1 LARGGRILKEK
12 QFAVLGLGR
21 FGEALAITL
30 SELGCNVIVV
40 DKDAEKIQNI
50 ANYVTYAVQ
59 ADVSDINALKS
70 IGLKNVD
77 AVVVSITSDINSSIM
92 GIVNAQELGISEIY
106 GKANNAQHEKVLLKL
121 GIKKVFSPE
130 RDMGERVAHSLF
142 SGDLIDILEL
152 DTNHS
157 IVEVKSLRSWEG
169 KTLEE
174 LDLRSRYGLNVIA
187 IRTLDVLNASP
198 VASDVIV
205 PGDKLIVMGE
215 NKSINEINK
224 LSQKDH

>member
-1 LARGGRILKEK
+1 MKEK

-40 DKDAEKIQNI
+40 DKDADKIQNI
-50 ANYVTYAVQ
+50 ANLVTYAVQ

-92 GIVNAQELGISEIY
+92 GIVNAQELGINEIY

-121 GIKKVFSPE
+121 GVKKVFSPE
-130 RDMGERVAHSLF
+130 RDMGERVAHNLF
-142 SGDLIDILEL
+142 SGDFIDILEL
-152 DTNHS
+152 DTDHS
-157 IVEVKSLRSWEG
+157 IVEVEILHAWQG

-174 LDLRSRYGLNVIA
+174 LDLRTSYGLNVIA

-198 VASDVIV
+198 LASDIV
-205 PGDKLIVMGE
+205 NHGDKLIVMGE

-224 LSQKDH
+224 LSKKDH

>member
-1 LARGGRILKEK
+1 MKEK

-40 DKDAEKIQNI
+40 DKDADKIQNI
-50 ANYVTYAVQ
+50 ANLVTYAVQ

-92 GIVNAQELGISEIY
+92 GIVNAQELGINEIY
-106 GKANNAQHEKVLLKL
+106 GKTNNAQHEKVLLKL
-121 GIKKVFSPE
+121 GVKKVFSPE
-130 RDMGERVAHSLF
+130 RDMGERVAHNLF
-142 SGDLIDILEL
+142 SGDFIDILEL

-157 IVEVKSLRSWEG
+157 IVEVEILHAWEG
-169 KTLEE
+169 KTLEV
-174 LDLRSRYGLNVIA
+174 LDLRSDYGLNVIA

-198 VASDVIV
+198 LASNVINH
-205 PGDKLIVMGE
+205 GDKLIVMGE
-215 NKSINEINK
+215 NK
-224 LSQKDH
+224 

>member
-1 LARGGRILKEK
+1 LKEK

>member
-1 LARGGRILKEK
+1 MKEK

-30 SELGCNVIVV
+30 SELGCNVVVV
-40 DKDAEKIQNI
+40 DKDEEKIQNI
-50 ANYVTYAVQ
+50 ANLVTYAVQ
-59 ADVSDINALKS
+59 ADVTDINALKS

-121 GIKKVFSPE
+121 GVKKVFSPE
-130 RDMGERVAHSLF
+130 RDMGERVAHNLF
-142 SGDLIDILEL
+142 SGDFIDILEL

-157 IVEVKSLRSWEG
+157 IVEVESLHIWVG
-169 KTLEE
+169 KTLDQ
-174 LDLRSRYGLNVIA
+174 LNLREKHGLNVIA

-198 VASDVIV
+198 VASDIV
-205 PGDKLIVMGE
+205 RSGDKLIVMGE
-215 NKSINEINK
+215 NRSINEINK
-224 LSQKDH
+224 LSRKDH

>member
-1 LARGGRILKEK
+1 MKEK

-40 DKDAEKIQNI
+40 DKDADKIQNI
-50 ANYVTYAVQ
+50 ANLVTYAVQ

-92 GIVNAQELGISEIY
+92 GIVNAQELGINEIY

-121 GIKKVFSPE
+121 GVKKVFSPE
-130 RDMGERVAHSLF
+130 RDMGERVAHNLF
-142 SGDLIDILEL
+142 SGDFIDILEL

-157 IVEVKSLRSWEG
+157 IVEVEILHAWEG

-174 LDLRSRYGLNVIA
+174 LDLRSDYGLNVIA

-198 VASDVIV
+198 LASNVINH
-205 PGDKLIVMGE
+205 GDKLIVMGE
-215 NKSINEINK
+215 NKSINGINK
-224 LSQKDH
+224 LSKKDH

>member
-1 LARGGRILKEK
+1 MKEK

-30 SELGCNVIVV
+30 SELGCNVVVV
-40 DKDAEKIQNI
+40 DKDEEKIQNI
-50 ANYVTYAVQ
+50 ADYVTYAVQ

-92 GIVNAQELGISEIY
+92 GIVNAQELGIREIY

-130 RDMGERVAHSLF
+130 RDMGERVAHNLF
-142 SGDLIDILEL
+142 SGDFIDILEL
-152 DTNHS
+152 DTDHS
-157 IVEVKSLRSWEG
+157 IVEVETLKIWQG
-169 KTLEE
+169 KTLET
-174 LDLRSRYGLNVIA
+174 LDLRGQYGLNVIA
-187 IRTLDVLNASP
+187 IRSLDVLNASP
-198 VASDVIV
+198 LATDIIQEN
-205 PGDKLIVMGE
+205 DKLIVMGE
-215 NKSINEINK
+215 NRSINEINK
-224 LSQKDH
+224 LSQKEH

>member
-1 LARGGRILKEK
+1 LKEK

-30 SELGCNVIVV
+30 TELGCNVVVV
-40 DKDAEKIQNI
+40 DKDPEKIQNI
-50 ANYVTYAVQ
+50 ADYVTYAVQ

-92 GIVNAQELGISEIY
+92 GIVNAQELGVSEIY

-130 RDMGERVAHSLF
+130 RDMGERVAHNLF
-142 SGDLIDILEL
+142 SGDFIDILEL
-152 DTNHS
+152 DTDHS
-157 IVEVKSLRSWEG
+157 IVEVEILRSWEE
-169 KTLEE
+169 KTLDQ
-174 LDLRSRYGLNVIA
+174 LDLRTTYGLNVIA
-187 IRTLDVLNASP
+187 IRSLDILNASP
-198 VASDVIV
+198 LATDLIHH
-205 PGDKLIVMGE
+205 GDKLIVMGE
-215 NKSINEINK
+215 NRSINEINK
-224 LSQKDH
+224 LSRNDH

>member
-1 LARGGRILKEK
+1 MKEK

-40 DKDAEKIQNI
+40 DKDADKIQNI

-130 RDMGERVAHSLF
+130 RDMGERVAHNLF
-142 SGDLIDILEL
+142 SGDFIDILEL
-152 DTNHS
+152 DTDHS
-157 IVEVKSLRSWEG
+157 IVEVETLHAWEG
-169 KTLEE
+169 KTLDE
-174 LDLRSRYGLNVIA
+174 LDLRTRYGLNVIA

-198 VASDVIV
+198 LASNVINHA
-205 PGDKLIVMGE
+205 DKLIVMGE
-215 NKSINEINK
+215 NRSINEINK
-224 LSQKDH
+224 LSRKDH

>member
-1 LARGGRILKEK
+1 MKEK

>member
-1 LARGGRILKEK
+1 M
-12 QFAVLGLGR
+12 GLGR

-40 DKDAEKIQNI
+40 DKDADKIQNI
-50 ANYVTYAVQ
+50 ANLVTYAVQ

-92 GIVNAQELGISEIY
+92 GIVNAQELGINEIY

-121 GIKKVFSPE
+121 GVKKVFSPE
-130 RDMGERVAHSLF
+130 RDMGERVAHNLF
-142 SGDLIDILEL
+142 SGDFIDILEL

-157 IVEVKSLRSWEG
+157 IVEVEILHAWEG
-169 KTLEE
+169 KALEE
-174 LDLRSRYGLNVIA
+174 LDLRSDYGLNVIA

-198 VASDVIV
+198 LASNVINH
-205 PGDKLIVMGE
+205 GDKLIVMGE
-215 NKSINEINK
+215 NK
-224 LSQKDH
+224 